1 MPVRTQRVAPEP
13 APVSGRLVIRKPPG
27 PHPGV
32 EGDGVRIASRLGSV
46 ALVLLGLSVLASLL
60 VDGTA
65 VTRLLGLDPQGRGA
79 VVVLAGLAV
88 VALALGLG
96 LRPLSG
102 PRRSDRNAQAR

>member
-1 MPVRTQRVAPEP
+1 
-13 APVSGRLVIRKPPG
+13 
-27 PHPGV
+27 
-32 EGDGVRIASRLGSV
+32 VRIASRLGSV

-65 VTRLLGLDPQGRGA
+65 VTRLLGLDPQGREA